1 MFAELAPDERAGGE
15 SDRGAEESRAH
26 YGAAAVARR
35 IARRAELV
43 AGVGAEEAQSDA
55 TDEAS
60 FEPIGSVGFRSGKS
74 TRELEGGDGW
84 ERWRQ
89 PLRSGGG
96 SAEQQAD
103 KRKYYKDFE
112 HHPSNLWRPNARSVD
127 SKATLMM
134 LRSVVSV
141 AAFAALLGPC
151 DLMTSSQPPAGP
163 VVGTWGGQNAG
174 LMADDSS
181 AHVHIGC
188 TYGNV
193 HQQIVPD
200 SSGKFDVPGQQD
212 ITAYPVDRG
221 ILHPARFSGSVVA
234 GSMTLVV
241 TLTDTAVTLGPVKLV
256 YGMEPRMGPCPICRV
271 PRRS

>member
-1 MFAELAPDERAGGE
+1 M
-15 SDRGAEESRAH
+15 
-26 YGAAAVARR
+26 
-35 IARRAELV
+35 I
-43 AGVGAEEAQSDA
+43 
-55 TDEAS
+55 
-60 FEPIGSVGFRSGKS
+60 
-74 TRELEGGDGW
+74 
-84 ERWRQ
+84 
-89 PLRSGGG
+89 
-96 SAEQQAD
+96 
-103 KRKYYKDFE
+103 
-112 HHPSNLWRPNARSVD
+112 
-127 SKATLMM
+127 

-141 AAFAALLGPC
+141 AAFAALFGPC
-151 DLMTSSQPPAGP
+151 DLMNSSQPPGP

-200 SSGKFDVPGQQD
+200 ASGKFDVPGEQN